1 MSDMRDASRVRTACD
16 QDLRGTKCR
25 SKASR
30 WGIKFNP
37 ELHFSGVEGI
47 TDALDEVK
55 FVAEKIDIADG
66 IIALRVS

>member
-1 MSDMRDASRVRTACD
+1 MISGGGINFDPK
-16 QDLRGTKCR
+16 LRFG
-25 SKASR
+25 
-30 WGIKFNP
+30 
-37 ELHFSGVEGI
+37 GVEGI